1 MVSIP
6 DSIHSPGFSCMHLLL
21 QNSLT
26 SRFVK
31 IVIITALSRA
41 QPCHV
46 RQQKMFPYVS
56 LCFLLALQPSHA
68 VTSCCLLTYY
78 TLGRKPQVEIH
89 ELLGRL
95 LYFWQI
101 GIAESQKVEDCI
113 TTLFLS
119 TCSAA
124 KVKVAFGTG
133 CMSKIV
139 HKSANNKRNQPWER
153 KAFYITASG
162 HHNIKY

>member
-1 MVSIP
+1 
-6 DSIHSPGFSCMHLLL
+6 MHLLL

-26 SRFVK
+26 SRFVR
-31 IVIITALSRA
+31 IVHNYNCPLKRPTL
-41 QPCHV
+41 PC
-46 RQQKMFPYVS
+46 QAAEDVS
-56 LCFLLALQPSHA
+56 LCFPMLPPVSLCLAA
-68 VTSCCLLTYY
+68 ITCCLLTYY
-78 TLGRKPQVEIH
+78 TLGRQPQVEIH

-101 GIAESQKVEDCI
+101 GIAEPQKVEYCI

-119 TCSAA
+119 TCSAV

-133 CMSKIV
+133 CMAKIV
-139 HKSANNKRNQPWER
+139 HKSANNKRNQPRER
-153 KAFYITASG
+153 KALYITASG